1 MFLKNIGLKIKKIL
15 KNTKIR
21 NGLMLGLLFC
31 FIFVSSAKASL
42 IEKIT
47 GDALSSPFIWM
58 GNLVSFVANQIIIL
72 ESKLLSLIVDASVFT
87 KMPVVI
93 TGWKVARDFANLFF
107 IALLVYVAFGY
118 ILRINTKNN
127 QKLLVNIIVMAV
139 LINFSLMIGGII
151 IDFSNVFFNYFLFGP
166 SAGSSEGRGIYIS
179 NALANAFQLQKF
191 LNYQEADDS
200 LTPVQ
205 QKLENKFDD
214 SSIGDKVFMSIVRLI
229 FSIIF
234 SFMVIVVLGALVG
247 TLLVR
252 LFSLWILLILAP
264 LAWVVNLF
272 PIPTLKRLGGEWWG
286 NFLKQCF
293 IAPVI
298 GFFVYL
304 ALLTAS
310 NFKSLKFSDAYMAQ
324 FNQGLFGGSTN
335 TMFNILSVLQ
345 LLLVIGFLVGG
356 LMAGQKLGDGASK
369 AALGF
374 AKKTGDRAGKMVVSG
389 GKKLAVGAATP
400 AAKGIQKRL
409 EKSSKGIKTVA
420 ALTGVT
426 KLSRGIVAQSEENKK
441 KANEKKMK
449 KYEGYDK
456 SQLEGI
462 IKTFANDRHE
472 KAAALAALA
481 KKTDG
486 DIGLKFKDNV
496 DLLSKYGFNNEYK
509 SVMKAHPEWN
519 KKILETANNVVDGKA
534 FTNQLA
540 DVISEE
546 FKGKDP
552 TEIKI
557 PTLPDENDS
566 SYKQLSAVRDGII
579 QWKAKTTEPKELGRS
594 LMLANKNNP
603 SQLNNDINKI
613 LDDIYKNDEQAQFK
627 LLDSLNNYPLG
638 AKTIEDD
645 AKLKGIYENLLSKYD
660 KSAMNVHPE
669 WNKEILETANNVVDG
684 KISINQ
690 FVEVASEEF
699 KEKDPAEIKIS
710 TLPDKNDP
718 SYMQLSTVRDGIIQW
733 KAETTKP
740 EELGHSLML
749 ANKKT
754 PDQLNS
760 DINKLIDDIY
770 KNDEQAQFKLL
781 DSLNN
786 YPLGAKT
793 IESNDKLKGIFDNLK
808 KKEIERKAK
817 EEAAKEKI
825 KEDSKKN
832 IIYDQFGNPINQ

>member
-21 NGLMLGLLFC
+21 NGLMLGLVFC
-31 FIFVSSAKASL
+31 FIFVSSAKAVS
-42 IEKIT
+42 IEGII
-47 GDALSSPFIWM
+47 GDALAKPLIWI
-58 GNLVSFVANQIIIL
+58 GNLISFLANQIIIL

-87 KMPVVI
+87 KMPVVV

-200 LTPVQ
+200 LTSVQ
-205 QKLENKFDD
+205 QRADEELNKQ
-214 SSIGDKVFMSIVRLI
+214 SINEKFFMSLVRLI
-229 FSIIF
+229 FIIIF
-234 SFMVIVVLGALVG
+234 SFMVIIVLGALVG

-272 PIPTLKRLGGEWWG
+272 PIPTLSSLGKQWWG

-298 GFFVYL
+298 GFFIYL

-310 NFKSLKFSDAYMAQ
+310 NFKSLKIGDAYMAQ
-324 FNQGLFGGSTN
+324 FNGGLFGGSTN

-345 LLLVIGFLVGG
+345 LLLVVGFLVGG
-356 LMAGQKLGDGASK
+356 LIVGQKLGDGTAK

-374 AKKTGDRAGKMVVSG
+374 AKKTGDRAKKMAVSNGKN
-389 GKKLAVGAATP
+389 LATRVATP
-400 AAKGIQKRL
+400 AAKGIERGL
-409 EKSSKGIKTVA
+409 EKAPKGVKTAA
-420 ALTGVT
+420 ALTGVAEG
-426 KLSRGIVAQSEENKK
+426 SRRIAARSEENKK

-456 SQLEGI
+456 NQLEGT
-462 IKTFANDRHE
+462 IKTFATDGHE
-472 KAAALAALA
+472 KAAALAVLA

-486 DIGLKFKDNV
+486 DIGFKFKDNV

-509 SVMKAHPEWN
+509 NVMKAHPEWN
-519 KKILETANNVVDGKA
+519 KKILATANNVVDKKA
-534 FTNQLA
+534 PTNQLVE
-540 DVISEE
+540 VISEE

-552 TEIKI
+552 AEIKI
-557 PTLPDENDS
+557 PTLPNINDS
-566 SYKQLSAVRDGII
+566 SYMQLSAVRDGII
-579 QWKAKTTEPKELGRS
+579 QWKANTTEPKELGRS
-594 LMLANKNNP
+594 LML
-603 SQLNNDINKI
+603 
-613 LDDIYKNDEQAQFK
+613 
-627 LLDSLNNYPLG
+627 
-638 AKTIEDD
+638 T
-645 AKLKGIYENLLSKYD
+645 
-660 KSAMNVHPE
+660 
-669 WNKEILETANNVVDG
+669 
-684 KISINQ
+684 
-690 FVEVASEEF
+690 
-699 KEKDPAEIKIS
+699 
-710 TLPDKNDP
+710 
-718 SYMQLSTVRDGIIQW
+718 
-733 KAETTKP
+733 
-740 EELGHSLML
+740 
-749 ANKKT
+749 NKKT
-754 PDQLNS
+754 PDQLIS

-770 KNDEQAQFKLL
+770 KNNEQAQFKLL

-793 IESNDKLKGIFDNLK
+793 IESNTKLKGIFDSLQ
-808 KKEIERKAK
+808 KKEIERRAK
-817 EEAAKEKI
+817 EEANREEAKKGI
-825 KEDSKKN
+825 KKN
-832 IIYDQFGNPINQ
+832 IIYDEFGNPIK

>member
-1 MFLKNIGLKIKKIL
+1 MFLKNIKLKIKKIL

-21 NGLMLGLLFC
+21 NGLMVGLIFC
-31 FIFVSSAKASL
+31 FVFVSSAKAIS
-42 IEKIT
+42 IEGII
-47 GDALSSPFIWM
+47 GDALAKPLVWI
-58 GNLVSFVANQIIIL
+58 GNLISAIANQIIIL

-87 KMPVVI
+87 KMPVVV

-127 QKLLVNIIVMAV
+127 QKLLVNIIVMAI

-166 SAGSSEGRGIYIS
+166 SASSSEGRGIYLS

-191 LNYQEADDS
+191 LNYQEADES
-200 LTPVQ
+200 LTSVQ
-205 QKLENKFDD
+205 QRVDKELNEQSISEKF
-214 SSIGDKVFMSIVRLI
+214 FMSLIRLI
-229 FSIIF
+229 FIIIF
-234 SFMVIVVLGALVG
+234 SFMVIIVLGALVG
-247 TLLVR
+247 VLLVR

-272 PIPTLKRLGGEWWG
+272 PIPTLSNLGKEWWG

-310 NFKSLKFSDAYMAQ
+310 NFKSLKFGDAYMAQ
-324 FNQGLFGGSTN
+324 FNQGLFSGSTN

-356 LMAGQKLGDGASK
+356 LMVGQKLGSDVSK
-369 AALGF
+369 ATLGF
-374 AKKTGDRAGKMVVSG
+374 AKKTGDKAKKMAVSG
-389 GKKLAVGAATP
+389 GKNLAMKAVAP
-400 AAKGIQKRL
+400 AAKGIEKGL
-409 EKSSKGIKTVA
+409 EKAPKGVRTAA
-420 ALTGVT
+420 ALTGVAEG
-426 KLSRGIVAQSEENKK
+426 SRRLASQTEENKK

-456 SQLEGI
+456 NQLEGT
-462 IKTFANDRHE
+462 IKTFATDGHE
-472 KAAALAALA
+472 KAAALAALS

-519 KKILETANNVVDGKA
+519 KKVLETANNVVDGKA

-638 AKTIEDD
+638 AKTIE
-645 AKLKGIYENLLSKYD
+645 
-660 KSAMNVHPE
+660 
-669 WNKEILETANNVVDG
+669 
-684 KISINQ
+684 
-690 FVEVASEEF
+690 
-699 KEKDPAEIKIS
+699 
-710 TLPDKNDP
+710 
-718 SYMQLSTVRDGIIQW
+718 
-733 KAETTKP
+733 
-740 EELGHSLML
+740 
-749 ANKKT
+749 
-754 PDQLNS
+754 
-760 DINKLIDDIY
+760 
-770 KNDEQAQFKLL
+770 
-781 DSLNN
+781 
-786 YPLGAKT
+786 
-793 IESNDKLKGIFDNLK
+793 SNDKLKGIFDNLK